1 MGRPAGRRRR
11 VAFLSRK
18 PELRGAAARLGR
30 GGRGAEA
37 LVEPRGSYP
46 DARLNHEPDS
56 RPAPEAEREII
67 DKNLLD
73 KARRAHSHL
82 STLV

>member
-1 MGRPAGRRRR
+1 MSRGEALR
-11 VAFLSRK
+11 VAN
-18 PELRGAAARLGR
+18 
-30 GGRGAEA
+30 
-37 LVEPRGSYP
+37 

-82 STLV
+82 SALV